1 MSILNTQVRVAIW
14 RQTKSKCGNARYIQ
28 NTFAPPFHVHPEAT
42 FAGKS
47 AEQPSECR
55 LCLLLR
61 GVKMDGFD
69 PIAVCII
76 CDSSDVV
83 FRVPIA
89 FVIALTIIIV
99 RRKPKECGSLDS
111 THREMSFLVF
121 GGKGFML
128 FQLLP

>member
-1 MSILNTQVRVAIW
+1 MSILNIQVRVAIL
-14 RQTKSKCGNARYIQ
+14 RLTKYKCGNARYIQ

-47 AEQPSECR
+47 AEPPSECR
-55 LCLLLR
+55 LCLLLLR

-69 PIAVCII
+69 PIAICII

-89 FVIALTIIIV
+89 FMIALTIIIV
-99 RRKPKECGSLDS
+99 RRKPK
-111 THREMSFLVF
+111 
-121 GGKGFML
+121 K
-128 FQLLP
+128 

>member
-1 MSILNTQVRVAIW
+1 MSILNVQVRLAIL
-14 RQTKSKCGNARYIQ
+14 RLTKSKCGNATYIQ

-42 FAGKS
+42 FASKS

-55 LCLLLR
+55 ICLLLLR

-69 PIAVCII
+69 PIAICII

-83 FRVPIA
+83 FRVPSA

-99 RRKPKECGSLDS
+99 RWKPKE
-111 THREMSFLVF
+111 
-121 GGKGFML
+121 
-128 FQLLP
+128 